1 MIDSSKLMNRKEGQ
15 TKFFFKA
22 NKKIISINT
31 FLQRSLNDKRKKSA
45 KKRNEEFI
53 RKRKK
58 QEDRLEDRKSD
69 TDGGVK
75 KFGGKLGQLTG
86 ATNLVNGFKNAI
98 GKLLFGFFAIRLLK
112 YLPVLKNI
120 LPLINGAANFIS
132 SIGIGLIDGFANI
145 INIGYQAY
153 DASKVFMKQIGGE
166 DMEASFDKFMGA
178 VTSVIDILLLATL
191 IRASDSFGGPLKK
204 PKGGGGGGFFFRRGR
219 GPRKPK
225 DPTDSKKP
233 DPDKPK
239 GGFPAG
245 TALAGALAAALIFLA
260 TRGRVSIPAS
270 AALNAVR
277 SSSALR
283 ELVKQA
289 ARRKKISARLSV
301 DEVVSQ
307 VRRGQTA
314 RRRLA
319 ERTLGGVG
327 KRRQASRAAA
337 QRAAGRAAESAASSR
352 RKLGEVLLEEMRST
366 AAAGGGTGGGG
377 SPFRTPRDISKRTSG
392 AAEQVRESLEL
403 MVGGGPTSGGG
414 GGTSGG
420 SSRSGAGASS
430 GGQGRSK
437 GGGAVSGGSSG
448 SGRSGASRGQRRNKG
463 GGTRSTGVEGFG
475 PESSRPA
482 SPSSQKQKQFLEK
495 TFGGSV
501 TPEDLEKFI
510 RGEQDAGRKVSQEL
524 INIAGD
530 KAATRAGVLE
540 PEKLIS
546 GKTGPKKLTAADV
559 APKKP
564 RRVNK
569 PVRMLGAPAP
579 FPVIPSKPKAKISFF
594 KRIFGFAD
602 NVFTK
607 IPVIGPLVDFGI
619 NLAFG
624 DPPAKAATKAIFA
637 TIFGAIGIAAG
648 SVVPGAGTLIGGVLG
663 GLAGDIIGGVLYD
676 MVLNN
681 ILPPQLTGG
690 LGDLPDPDAYNPY
703 TDPEL
708 TSKALNLEQ
717 KQNVQR
723 ASDLRSAIRQGE
735 SGGNYSATYSGYLKG
750 FPRAGEDL
758 TKMTISQVIQ
768 YQKDYIDYQRS
779 LGIPPN
785 KRSAAVGAYQMLYP
799 ERAAAYVGIPLNA
812 KFNKE
817 NQDKMLSYYLD
828 MAGRKQ
834 YERGE
839 ISAEVYNDRLAGQFA
854 SLKTITGEGVY
865 DYDGINKATKS
876 VLDLIRKEYPDR
888 SQGLNQETSY
898 GEQASNTFF
907 IQRRNLIQPLGQGE
921 STQAPS
927 IFLSASDSYDNKN
940 ILYEIG

>member
-45 KKRNEEFI
+45 KKRNEEFL

-75 KFGGKLGQLTG
+75 KFGGKLGQLSG
-86 ATNLVNGFKNAI
+86 VTNLVNGFKNAI

-204 PKGGGGGGFFFRRGR
+204 PRGGGGGGFFFRRGR
-219 GPRKPK
+219 GPRKPR
-225 DPTDSKKP
+225 DPSDPKKP

-245 TALAGALAAALIFLA
+245 AALVGALAASLIFLA

-283 ELVKQA
+283 QLVNQA
-289 ARRKKISARLSV
+289 ARRKKIKARLSV

-307 VRRGQTA
+307 VRKGQTA

-327 KRRQASRAAA
+327 RRRQASREAA
-337 QRAAGRAAESAASSR
+337 QRARVGEALRQEARSA
-352 RKLGEVLLEEMRST
+352 
-366 AAAGGGTGGGG
+366 AAAGGGGGPLRGPREISKGYGRGTRPAEMAGEVRKEMGFGDGPGGG
-377 SPFRTPRDISKRTSG
+377 SGKT
-392 AAEQVRESLEL
+392 
-403 MVGGGPTSGGG
+403 
-414 GGTSGG
+414 GGTT
-420 SSRSGAGASS
+420 
-430 GGQGRSK
+430 
-437 GGGAVSGGSSG
+437 GGSSG
-448 SGRSGASRGQRRNKG
+448 SGKPGADPFSRGQRRNKG
-463 GGTRSTGVEGFG
+463 GGSRSTGGEGFG
-475 PESSRPA
+475 STPSRP
-482 SPSSQKQKQFLEK
+482 STPSSQIQKEFLER
-495 TFGGSV
+495 TLSGGL
-501 TPEDLEKFI
+501 TPQGLAKYI
-510 RGEQDAGRKVSQEL
+510 RDEQEAGRVVSQEL
-524 INIAGD
+524 IDLAGD
-530 KAATRAGVLE
+530 RASRQAGILE
-540 PEKLIS
+540 PEKLVS
-546 GKTGPKKLTAADV
+546 GKTGPKKLTPADV

-637 TIFGAIGIAAG
+637 TIFGAIGMAAG

-676 MVLNN
+676 MVLGN
-681 ILPPQLTGG
+681 ILPSQLTGG

-839 ISAEVYNDRLAGQFA
+839 ITAEVYNDRLAGQFA

-865 DYDGINKATKS
+865 DYDGINRATKS

-898 GEQASNTFF
+898 GEQASNTFI
-907 IQRRNLIQPLGQGE
+907 IQRKNLIQSLGQGG
-921 STQAPS
+921 STQAPP
-927 IFLSASDSYDNKN
+927 ILISASDSSDNKN
-940 ILYEIG
+940 VLYMIG

>member
-31 FLQRSLNDKRKKSA
+31 FLQRSLNDKKKKSA

-53 RKRKK
+53 RRRKK

-98 GKLLFGFFAIRLLK
+98 GKLLFGFFSIRLLK

-191 IRASDSFGGPLKK
+191 IRASDSSGGPLRK
-204 PKGGGGGGFFFRRGR
+204 PRGGGGGGFFFRRGR

-239 GGFPAG
+239 GGFPTG
-245 TALAGALAAALIFLA
+245 GVLAGALAAALIFLA
-260 TRGRVSIPAS
+260 TRGRVSVPAS

-283 ELVKQA
+283 QLVNQA
-289 ARRKKISARLSV
+289 ARRKKIKARLSV

-327 KRRQASRAAA
+327 RRRQASREAA
-337 QRAAGRAAESAASSR
+337 QRARVGEALRQEARSA
-352 RKLGEVLLEEMRST
+352 
-366 AAAGGGTGGGG
+366 AAAGGGGGPLRG
-377 SPFRTPRDISKRTSG
+377 PREISKGYGRGTRAG
-392 AAEQVRESLEL
+392 AMRGEVEIE
-403 MVGGGPTSGGG
+403 MTPGGG
-414 GGTSGG
+414 GGKT
-420 SSRSGAGASS
+420 
-430 GGQGRSK
+430 
-437 GGGAVSGGSSG
+437 GGSSG
-448 SGRSGASRGQRRNKG
+448 SGRSGQGRSKADRSQG
-463 GGTRSTGVEGFG
+463 GRGFG
-475 PESSRPA
+475 GDIGRKP
-482 SPSSQKQKQFLEK
+482 KK
-495 TFGGSV
+495 TFIPKEKIIDING
-501 TPEDLEKFI
+501 EKFI
-510 RGEQDAGRKVSQEL
+510 TNAPLSKADLKKVFDKEPKLSSLEKYARLMQDQGKPVDPAL
-524 INIAGD
+524 IDAAGD
-530 KAATRAGVLE
+530 RAATRAGVLDADE
-540 PEKLIS
+540 LIS

-569 PVRMLGAPAP
+569 PVRLQGAPAP
-579 FPVIPSKPKAKISFF
+579 FPVIPGTPKAKISFF

-637 TIFGAIGIAAG
+637 GIFGAIGMAAG

-676 MVLNN
+676 MVLGN
-681 ILPPQLTGG
+681 ILPAQLTGG

-921 STQAPS
+921 STQAPPV
-927 IFLSASDSYDNKN
+927 FVSASDSYDNKN

>member
-1 MIDSSKLMNRKEGQ
+1 MIDSSKLMNKKEGQ
-15 TKFFFKA
+15 SKFFFKA

-75 KFGGKLGQLTG
+75 KFSGKLGQLTG
-86 ATNLVNGFKNAI
+86 VTNLVNGFKNAI

-204 PKGGGGGGFFFRRGR
+204 PRGGGGGGFFFRRGR

-225 DPTDSKKP
+225 DPTDPKKP

-245 TALAGALAAALIFLA
+245 GVLAGVLAAALIFAA
-260 TRGRVSIPAS
+260 TRGKVRLTPTQ
-270 AALNAVR
+270 ALNSIKNAR
-277 SSSALR
+277 SLR
-283 ELVKQA
+283 NLLKNSRREV
-289 ARRKKISARLSV
+289 ARNRLNAR
-301 DEVVSQ
+301 
-307 VRRGQTA
+307 
-314 RRRLA
+314 
-319 ERTLGGVG
+319 
-327 KRRQASRAAA
+327 
-337 QRAAGRAAESAASSR
+337 RAAEAEVKQRSRVRKEVSSR
-352 RKLGEVLLEEMRST
+352 QRVEAEV
-366 AAAGGGTGGGG
+366 
-377 SPFRTPRDISKRTSG
+377 
-392 AAEQVRESLEL
+392 
-403 MVGGGPTSGGG
+403 
-414 GGTSGG
+414 
-420 SSRSGAGASS
+420 
-430 GGQGRSK
+430 GGQGTRVRPTKKMVGQSSDT
-437 GGGAVSGGSSG
+437 GA
-448 SGRSGASRGQRRNKG
+448 R
-463 GGTRSTGVEGFG
+463 GGTATKTRGPGGDTPKGPKQLELDLDKKPRKPKRFRGPKTVNTERFVQRELKLKTKKPKPTTSLQAFG
-475 PESSRPA
+475 QA
-482 SPSSQKQKQFLEK
+482 I
-495 TFGGSV
+495 GGE
-501 TPEDLEKFI
+501 TARL
-510 RGEQDAGRKVSQEL
+510 KVSYKKLNLSDSDLAKIANDVDGKSFPERKAAAEL
-524 INIAGD
+524 LIKKGKGD
-530 KAATRAGVLE
+530 KIFYKPELDLTPITRTNRGVLE
-540 PEKLIS
+540 RQ
-546 GKTGPKKLTAADV
+546 GRFV
-559 APKKP
+559 APSLP
-564 RRVNK
+564 STP
-569 PVRMLGAPAP
+569 PVK
-579 FPVIPSKPKAKISFF
+579 IPTTKEGFIKPKPPTAEMLQRIVPKNPKQKISFL

-637 TIFGAIGIAAG
+637 GIFGAIGMAAG
-648 SVVPGAGTLIGGVLG
+648 SVVPGAGNLIGGILG

-817 NQDKMLSYYLD
+817 NQSRCNSYRY
-828 MAGRKQ
+828 R
-834 YERGE
+834 R
-839 ISAEVYNDRLAGQFA
+839 
-854 SLKTITGEGVY
+854 
-865 DYDGINKATKS
+865 
-876 VLDLIRKEYPDR
+876 PDR
-888 SQGLNQETSY
+888 HY
-898 GEQASNTFF
+898 G
-907 IQRRNLIQPLGQGE
+907 
-921 STQAPS
+921 
-927 IFLSASDSYDNKN
+927 KK
-940 ILYEIG
+940 ILFKK

>member
-191 IRASDSFGGPLKK
+191 IRASDSFGGPIKK
-204 PKGGGGGGFFFRRGR
+204 PRGGGGGGFFFRRGR

-233 DPDKPK
+233 DPDKP
-239 GGFPAG
+239 GRGFPAG
-245 TALAGALAAALIFLA
+245 GVLAGVLAAALIFAA
-260 TRGRVSIPAS
+260 TRGKVKLTPAQ
-270 AALNAVR
+270 ALNSIKNAR
-277 SSSALR
+277 NLR
-283 ELVKQA
+283 DVLKKSRREV
-289 ARRKKISARLSV
+289 ARNRLNAR
-301 DEVVSQ
+301 
-307 VRRGQTA
+307 
-314 RRRLA
+314 
-319 ERTLGGVG
+319 
-327 KRRQASRAAA
+327 
-337 QRAAGRAAESAASSR
+337 RAAEAEAEVKQTQGRR
-352 RKLGEVLLEEMRST
+352 RKVFSQQRVEAEVGGRGGTATSGKGRPSDPERPKYGRGVDPSRMQPEVIQEMVTGKKPTTRSKS
-366 AAAGGGTGGGG
+366 GGG
-377 SPFRTPRDISKRTSG
+377 RTQPPQQQSTSTSKPGRMQPARTVVKPAIITDKALANRILTDEKFGNLFLEHLRKKFNLRNPQGRITKGVTLDEYAALSG
-392 AAEQVRESLEL
+392 TTTDQLIKSEL
-403 MVGGGPTSGGG
+403 AKKGPTSFK
-414 GGTSGG
+414 
-420 SSRSGAGASS
+420 
-430 GGQGRSK
+430 GRLK
-437 GGGAVSGGSSG
+437 LTQQQVVPLKPQIKVP
-448 SGRSGASRGQRRNKG
+448 RTK
-463 GGTRSTGVEGFG
+463 EGF
-475 PESSRPA
+475 
-482 SPSSQKQKQFLEK
+482 
-495 TFGGSV
+495 
-501 TPEDLEKFI
+501 I
-510 RGEQDAGRKVSQEL
+510 
-524 INIAGD
+524 
-530 KAATRAGVLE
+530 
-540 PEKLIS
+540 
-546 GKTGPKKLTAADV
+546 
-559 APKKP
+559 
-564 RRVNK
+564 
-569 PVRMLGAPAP
+569 
-579 FPVIPSKPKAKISFF
+579 KPKLPTAEMLQRIVPKNPKQKISFL
-594 KRIFGFAD
+594 KRIFGFTD
-602 NVFTK
+602 NVFSR

-624 DPPAKAATKAIFA
+624 DPLPKAATKAIFA
-637 TIFGAIGIAAG
+637 AIFGAIGMAAG

-663 GLAGDIIGGVLYD
+663 GLTGDIIGGALYD
-676 MVLNN
+676 MVLSN
-681 ILPPQLTGG
+681 ILPSE
-690 LGDLPDPDAYNPY
+690 LPDPNEYNPY
-703 TDPEL
+703 VDPKL

-723 ASDLRSAIRQGE
+723 ATDLRSAIRQGE

-758 TKMTISQVIQ
+758 TNMTISQVIQ

-828 MAGRKQ
+828 LAGRKQ

-898 GEQASNTFF
+898 GEQASNTFI
-907 IQRRNLIQPLGQGE
+907 IQRRNLMQSLGQGE

>member
-45 KKRNEEFI
+45 KKRNEEFL
-53 RKRKK
+53 RRRKK

-204 PKGGGGGGFFFRRGR
+204 PRGGGGGGFFFRRGR

-225 DPTDSKKP
+225 DPSDPKKP
-233 DPDKPK
+233 DPDKP
-239 GGFPAG
+239 GRGFPAG
-245 TALAGALAAALIFLA
+245 GVLAGVLAAALIFAA
-260 TRGRVSIPAS
+260 TRGKVKLTPAQ
-270 AALNAVR
+270 ALNSIKNAR
-277 SSSALR
+277 NLR
-283 ELVKQA
+283 EVLKKSRREVAKSRLNARRAVEAEAEVKQTRR
-289 ARRKKISARLSV
+289 ARRKDFSQQRFESQQRVEAEA
-301 DEVVSQ
+301 EVKQ
-307 VRRGQTA
+307 TRR
-314 RRRLA
+314 
-319 ERTLGGVG
+319 E
-327 KRRQASRAAA
+327 
-337 QRAAGRAAESAASSR
+337 R
-352 RKLGEVLLEEMRST
+352 RKVFSQERVEAEVGGRGGTATSGQRTPPSGSKKLPYGRGVNPAEMRSEVGDEMFEQRKRADDAYKNIT
-366 AAAGGGTGGGG
+366 GKEPPKKSKGSQGSTSTSKPGKMQPARTVVKPAIITDKALANRILTDEKFGSLFLEHLREKFNLRNPQGRITKGVTLDEYAALSGTTTDQLIK
-377 SPFRTPRDISKRTSG
+377 S
-392 AAEQVRESLEL
+392 EL
-403 MVGGGPTSGGG
+403 AKTGPTSFK
-414 GGTSGG
+414 
-420 SSRSGAGASS
+420 
-430 GGQGRSK
+430 GRLK
-437 GGGAVSGGSSG
+437 LTQQQVVPLKPQIKVP
-448 SGRSGASRGQRRNKG
+448 RTK
-463 GGTRSTGVEGFG
+463 EGF
-475 PESSRPA
+475 
-482 SPSSQKQKQFLEK
+482 
-495 TFGGSV
+495 
-501 TPEDLEKFI
+501 I
-510 RGEQDAGRKVSQEL
+510 
-524 INIAGD
+524 
-530 KAATRAGVLE
+530 
-540 PEKLIS
+540 
-546 GKTGPKKLTAADV
+546 
-559 APKKP
+559 
-564 RRVNK
+564 
-569 PVRMLGAPAP
+569 
-579 FPVIPSKPKAKISFF
+579 KPKLPTAEMLQRIVPKNPKQKISFL
-594 KRIFGFAD
+594 KRIFGFTD
-602 NVFTK
+602 NVFSR

-624 DPPAKAATKAIFA
+624 DPLPKAATKAIFA
-637 TIFGAIGIAAG
+637 AIFGGIGMAAG
-648 SVVPGAGTLIGGVLG
+648 SVVPGAGTLIGGILG

-676 MVLNN
+676 MVVGN
-681 ILPPQLTGG
+681 ISPSE
-690 LGDLPDPDAYNPY
+690 LPDPKEYNPY
-703 TDPEL
+703 VDPKL

-723 ASDLRSAIRQGE
+723 ATDLRSAIRQGE
-735 SGGNYSATYSGYLKG
+735 SDGNYSATYSGYLKG

-799 ERAAAYVGIPLNA
+799 EKAAAYVGIPLNA

-817 NQDKMLSYYLD
+817 NQDKMLDYYLD

-839 ISAEVYNDRLAGQFA
+839 ITAEVYNDRLAGQFA
-854 SLKTITGEGVY
+854 SLKTVTGEGVY
-865 DYDGINKATKS
+865 DYDGINRATKS

-888 SQGLNQETSY
+888 SKGLNQETSY

-921 STQAPS
+921 STQAPP
-927 IFLSASDSYDNKN
+927 IFLSASDSSDNKN
-940 ILYEIG
+940 VLYMIG

>member
-153 DASKVFMKQIGGE
+153 DASKVFMKQVGGE

-191 IRASDSFGGPLKK
+191 IRASDSFGGPLRK

-233 DPDKPK
+233 DPDKP
-239 GGFPAG
+239 GRGFPAG
-245 TALAGALAAALIFLA
+245 AALAGALAAALIFLA
-260 TRGRVSIPAS
+260 TRGRVRVTAS
-270 AALNAVR
+270 EALNAVR
-277 SSSALR
+277 SSSSLR
-283 ELVKQA
+283 QLVKQA
-289 ARRKKISARLSV
+289 AGKKKISARLSV

-307 VRRGQTA
+307 VKKGQTA
-314 RRRLA
+314 RKRLA
-319 ERTLGGVG
+319 ERTAGDVAR
-327 KRRQASRAAA
+327 RRQSLGLQAP
-337 QRAAGRAAESAASSR
+337 
-352 RKLGEVLLEEMRST
+352 RK
-366 AAAGGGTGGGG
+366 
-377 SPFRTPRDISKRTSG
+377 ISKRTSG
-392 AAEQVRESLEL
+392 AAEQVRESIES

-414 GGTSGG
+414 GGTTGG
-420 SSRSGAGASS
+420 SGRSGAGASS
-430 GGQGRSK
+430 RGQGRSK
-437 GGGAVSGGSSG
+437 GGGAASGGSSPIEP
-448 SGRSGASRGQRRNKG
+448 RSTRISAERVLKRSKG
-463 GGTRSTGVEGFG
+463 GGEGFG
-475 PESSRPA
+475 SASSRPTP
-482 SPSSQKQKQFLEK
+482 SPQAQKKSLETSITKSSPL
-495 TFGGSV
+495 SN
-501 TPEDLEKFI
+501 LEKFI
-510 RGEQDAGRKVSQEL
+510 RSEQDAGRKVSQEL
-524 INIAGD
+524 IDIAGD

-540 PEKLIS
+540 PEKTVS

-569 PVRMLGAPAP
+569 PVRLQGAPAP
-579 FPVIPSKPKAKISFF
+579 FPVIPSTPKAKISFF

-637 TIFGAIGIAAG
+637 GIFGAIGMAAG

-676 MVLNN
+676 MVLGN
-681 ILPPQLTGG
+681 ILPAQLTGG

-723 ASDLRSAIRQGE
+723 ASDLRSAIREGE
-735 SGGNYSATYSGYLKG
+735 SGSNYSATYSGYLKG

-828 MAGRKQ
+828 LAGRKQ

-839 ISAEVYNDRLAGQFA
+839 ITAEVYNDRLAGQFA

-888 SQGLNQETSY
+888 SKGLNQETSY

-921 STQAPS
+921 STQAPP

>member
-1 MIDSSKLMNRKEGQ
+1 MIDSSKLMNKKEGQ
-15 TKFFFKA
+15 SKFFFKA

-45 KKRNEEFI
+45 KKRNEEFL

-204 PKGGGGGGFFFRRGR
+204 PRGGGGGGFFFRRGR

-225 DPTDSKKP
+225 DPSDPKKP
-233 DPDKPK
+233 DPDKP
-239 GGFPAG
+239 GRGFPAG
-245 TALAGALAAALIFLA
+245 GVLAGVLAAALIFAA
-260 TRGRVSIPAS
+260 TRGKVKLTPAQ
-270 AALNAVR
+270 ALNSIKKAGSLKKLLER
-277 SSSALR
+277 SR
-283 ELVKQA
+283 EV
-289 ARRKKISARLSV
+289 
-301 DEVVSQ
+301 
-307 VRRGQTA
+307 A
-314 RRRLA
+314 RRRDVA
-319 ERTLGGVG
+319 R
-327 KRRQASRAAA
+327 SRLS
-337 QRAAGRAAESAASSR
+337 RSAAEAEVKQTQGRR
-352 RKLGEVLLEEMRST
+352 RKVFSQQRVEAEVGGRGGTATSGKGRPSDPERPKYGRGVDPSRIQPEVVQEMVTGKKPTTRSKS
-366 AAAGGGTGGGG
+366 GGGRTQPPQQQSTSTSKPGKMQPARTAVKPAILTDKAL
-377 SPFRTPRDISKRTSG
+377 SNRILSDQKFRNLFLEHLREKFNLRNPQGRITKGVTLDEYAALSG
-392 AAEQVRESLEL
+392 TTTDQLIKSEL
-403 MVGGGPTSGGG
+403 AKKGPTSFK
-414 GGTSGG
+414 
-420 SSRSGAGASS
+420 
-430 GGQGRSK
+430 GRLK
-437 GGGAVSGGSSG
+437 LIQQQVVPLKPQIKVP
-448 SGRSGASRGQRRNKG
+448 RTK
-463 GGTRSTGVEGFG
+463 EGF
-475 PESSRPA
+475 
-482 SPSSQKQKQFLEK
+482 
-495 TFGGSV
+495 
-501 TPEDLEKFI
+501 I
-510 RGEQDAGRKVSQEL
+510 
-524 INIAGD
+524 
-530 KAATRAGVLE
+530 
-540 PEKLIS
+540 
-546 GKTGPKKLTAADV
+546 
-559 APKKP
+559 
-564 RRVNK
+564 
-569 PVRMLGAPAP
+569 
-579 FPVIPSKPKAKISFF
+579 KPKLPTAEMLQRIVPKNPKQKISFL
-594 KRIFGFAD
+594 KRIFGFTD
-602 NVFTK
+602 NVFAR

-624 DPPAKAATKAIFA
+624 DPLPKAATKAIFA
-637 TIFGAIGIAAG
+637 AIFGAIGMAAG

-703 TDPEL
+703 TDPDL

-723 ASDLRSAIRQGE
+723 ATDLRSAIRQGE

-758 TKMTISQVIQ
+758 TNMTISQVIQ

-839 ISAEVYNDRLAGQFA
+839 ITAEVYNDRLAGQFA
-854 SLKTITGEGVY
+854 SLKTVTGEGVY
-865 DYDGINKATKS
+865 DYDGINRATKS

-898 GEQASNTFF
+898 GEQASNTFI
-907 IQRRNLIQPLGQGE
+907 IQRKNLIQSLGQGG
-921 STQAPS
+921 STQAPP
-927 IFLSASDSYDNKN
+927 ILISASDSSDNKN
-940 ILYEIG
+940 VLYMIG